1 LVDGKKSVVWPK
13 QPCSDQN
20 ITYVQHW
27 EIAVRYLIIK
37 MDYESN
43 KTPLLFFS
51 VKKKISILL
60 GLYNAHNRVMSPVLD
75 PEAQAWL

>member
-1 LVDGKKSVVWPK
+1 MEKNLLSGQNNLVLTRISH
-13 QPCSDQN
+13 
-20 ITYVQHW
+20 VQHW